1 MRTIPRRT
9 EPGAT
14 DAAGASWRGGSA
26 CWRNGLVV
34 VLALAALLGLGC
46 GSDEVVAP
54 DDGGNGPSGER
65 PLEVFSVTLRP
76 AAIVRPSNAGPAPT
90 PQLLDYYATAFYQGG
105 APVAQF
111 NWLFDPVLGE
121 IGPKHRDLSIH
132 DPTVVLHANVEAPL
146 GFYDIRAA
154 ASAPGGEVDT
164 AVTRVAVVENT
175 WMKHARPFTPPPAEP
190 PAVFESSPLLV
201 PGTSAIEE
209 IYYIE
214 SPTGGT
220 VNLRLI
226 DADPP
231 LNAAEQTPR
240 PVFIPPP
247 NLVSNQVNVA
257 AEASPDLSPPS
268 WGREELL
275 FSSQMDP
282 QYRQRCPNVSACGE
296 VTPFRLW
303 VVRRP
308 GIVPNSP
315 VSLTSDSTF
324 LAPGDRV
331 TWYRFNYLQ
340 PRWNPLASG
349 NRAQVA
355 FISNLEGDGR
365 NDLWLAEIVD
375 KRAPAGSDT
384 LENFV
389 RLTTSGGVSS
399 LSWHPDGQH
408 IYYTASARLFKL
420 NVNAPGVSERIDL
433 YGLTSSTDTL
443 AVEGIGSV
451 DVFKGSVSP
460 LLIAFQANLKDE
472 ATRDLYVYNE
482 TEGILSRVLPF
493 PFQTTHSL
501 FPRWHPTQ
509 RRIAYVCDYTVQ
521 AWTGDLLATP
531 TAERFGML
539 RTRFPSVWVVSLED

>member
-1 MRTIPRRT
+1 MRAIPRRT
-9 EPGAT
+9 EAGAT
-14 DAAGASWRGGSA
+14 DGAGASPWRSA
-26 CWRNGLVV
+26 GWRTRLGVGV
-34 VLALAALLGLGC
+34 ALAALLGLGC
-46 GSDEVVAP
+46 GSEEVVAP
-54 DDGGNGPSGER
+54 DDGGNGPSGDR
-65 PLEVFSVTLRP
+65 PLEVFSVALRP
-76 AAIVRPSNAGPAPT
+76 AAILRPSNAGPVPT

-111 NWLFDPVLGE
+111 NWLFDPALGE

-132 DPTVVLHANVEAPL
+132 DPTVVLHANVQAPL
-146 GFYDIRAA
+146 GFYDLVAA
-154 ASAPGGEVDT
+154 GSAPGGEVDT
-164 AVTRVAVVENT
+164 AFARVAVVENT
-175 WMKHARPFTPPPAEP
+175 WMKHARPFPPGDAPAI
-190 PAVFESSPLLV
+190 FESSPLLV
-201 PGTSAIEE
+201 PGTGGIEE

-257 AEASPDLSPPS
+257 AEATPDLSPPS

-282 QYRQRCPNVSACGE
+282 QYRQRCPNVASCGE
-296 VTPFRLW
+296 VVPFRLW

-308 GIVPNSP
+308 SIVPNSP
-315 VSLTSDSTF
+315 RSLTSDSTF
-324 LAPGDRV
+324 IAPGDRV

-355 FISNLEGDGR
+355 FISNLGGDGR
-365 NDLWLAEIVD
+365 TDLWLAEIVD
-375 KRAPAGSDT
+375 KNADARSDT

-389 RLTTSGGVSS
+389 RLTTAGGVTS

-408 IYYTASARLFKL
+408 IYYTASARLFRL
-420 NVNAPGVSERIDL
+420 NVNAPGAAERIDL

-443 AVEGIGSV
+443 AVEGIANV
-451 DVFKGSVSP
+451 DVFKGSASP
-460 LLIAFQANLKDE
+460 LLIAFQANLTE
-472 ATRDLYVYNE
+472 ETTRDLYVYNE
-482 TEGILSRVLPF
+482 TDHVLSRVLPF
-493 PFQTTHSL
+493 PFMTSHSP

-521 AWTGDLLATP
+521 AWTTDRLAEP
-531 TAERFGML
+531 VAERFGML
-539 RTRFPSVWVVSLED
+539 RTQFPSVWVVSLED